1 MSGHVSSK
9 RINGDRPD
17 GHSLQERDDMNATIV
32 EYTDEK
38 PPINLYPQR
47 IVSPTRGNTCCALNM
62 EQIGGI
68 QREENRSYFYRRCRV
83 CGYTVRHFL
92 SAPPPDGP
100 SSSWGNESANLLKLV
115 A

>member
-1 MSGHVSSK
+1 
-9 RINGDRPD
+9 
-17 GHSLQERDDMNATIV
+17 MNATIV

-38 PPINLYPQR
+38 RPINDYPKR
-47 IVSPTRGNTCCALNM
+47 IVSPTRGKSCCARHA

-68 QREENRSYFYRRCRV
+68 EREGERSYFYHRCRV

-92 SAPPPDGP
+92 SSPPPDRP
-100 SSSWGNESANLLKLV
+100 SGSWENETSRLLKLV